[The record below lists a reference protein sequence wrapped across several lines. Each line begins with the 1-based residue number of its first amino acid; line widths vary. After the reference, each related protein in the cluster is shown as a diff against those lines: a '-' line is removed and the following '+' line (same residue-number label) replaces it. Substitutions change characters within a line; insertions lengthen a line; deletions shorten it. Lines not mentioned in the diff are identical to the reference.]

1 MKKYLIPTL
10 LILTLGLAACA
21 TATEETPTPAP
32 TEMSAPAEPVP
43 LADVKPNEENPCT
56 TFNIIDGILANEVQ
70 GLPPVTE
77 DDWSKGS
84 NDAPITVMVY
94 SDLLCGHCA
103 TSERMLN
110 QLLNQ
115 YPNDIRIVFRHWVI
129 FSDETRT
136 SNDLYA
142 AQATEAAGRQGK
154 FFELVDILFENQS
167 DWGNL
172 DQKSFDE
179 WLGDKAES
187 LGLNLTQ
194 FKDDIVDPEI
204 VRKIEDAKTSGR
216 NLGFGGTPTILLNG
230 SVFKQPRDTLGLTI
244 ELIKFTESH
253 FDNCPILSIDV
264 SKTYTATLETT
275 KGNIQVELFDN
286 TAPYAV
292 NSFVFL
298 ANQGWYKNLPIISTE
313 QFILSGDPSGTGY
326 GGPGYAFIDEASAQF
341 NFSEPGMLATF
352 SIGTNL
358 NGGSFFINKTA
369 LEGQEDRTIFGR
381 VTDGLDILNN
391 LVLRENITAPSEDRI
406 INITITQS

>member
-1 MKKYLIPTL
+1 MKKLLIPAL
-10 LILTLGLAACA
+10 LILTLGLAACGTE
-21 TATEETPTPAP
+21 TAETPTPAP
-32 TEMSAPAEPVP
+32 TEPPAASEPAPASSDE
-43 LADVKPNEENPCT
+43 PNEENPCT
-56 TFNIIDGILANEVQ
+56 TFNIMDGILGNEVQ

-77 DDWSKGS
+77 DDWIKGA
-84 NDAPITVMVY
+84 NDAPITLMVY

-103 TSERMLN
+103 NSEIIFN

-115 YPNDIRIVFRHWVI
+115 YPNDVRMVFRHWVI
-129 FSDETRT
+129 FSNETRA

-154 FFELVDILFENQS
+154 FFELLDILFENQS
-167 DWGNL
+167 EWGNL
-172 DQKSFDE
+172 DQTAFDE

-230 SVFKQPRDTLGLTI
+230 SVFEQSRDTLGLTI

-253 FDNCPILSIDV
+253 FDDCPSLSIDV

-275 KGNIQVELFDN
+275 KGNFQVELFND

-313 QFILSGDPSGTGY
+313 EFILSGDPSGTGY
-326 GGPGYAFIDEASAQF
+326 GGPGYAFIDETSTQF

-352 SIGTNL
+352 SIGPNL
-358 NGGSFFINKTA
+358 NGGSFFINKTS
-369 LEGQEDRTIFGR
+369 LDGQEGRTIFGR
-381 VTDGLDILNN
+381 VTEGMDIVNRLI
-391 LVLRENITAPSEDRI
+391 LRDNISTPPVDRI
-406 INITITQS
+406 INITITES